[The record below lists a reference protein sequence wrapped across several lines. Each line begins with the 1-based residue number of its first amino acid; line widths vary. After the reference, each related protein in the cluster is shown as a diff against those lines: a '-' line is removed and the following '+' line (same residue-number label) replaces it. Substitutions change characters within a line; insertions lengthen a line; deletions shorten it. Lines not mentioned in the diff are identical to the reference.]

1 MPATSNSSNRFAN
14 ALRETR
20 SSLGITQEDFG
31 VVSSRTYVSSLE
43 RGIKVPT
50 LSKIDE
56 LASVMGIHPLTLLT
70 LAYAKSSEPKAVAQV
85 LQIVVNELDDKFDLP
100 TDL

>member
-1 MPATSNSSNRFAN
+1 MPAAINSSNRFAQ

-20 SSLGITQEDFG
+20 ASLGITQEDFG

-70 LAYAKSSEPKAVAQV
+70 LAYAKSSDPKSVAQV
-85 LQIVVNELDDKFDLP
+85 LQIVRSELDAKLDL
-100 TDL
+100 TIGL

>member
-1 MPATSNSSNRFAN
+1 MPAATNTCNRFAQ

-20 SSLGITQEDFG
+20 STLGITQEDFG

-50 LSKIDE
+50 LSKVDE

-70 LAYAKSSEPKAVAQV
+70 LAYARSGDPKAVAQV
-85 LQIVVNELDDKFDLP
+85 LQLVQSELGAKLDFP
-100 TDL
+100 TGK

>member
-1 MPATSNSSNRFAN
+1 MPTAPNPPNRFAQ

-50 LSKIDE
+50 LSKVDE

-70 LAYAKSSEPKAVAQV
+70 LAYARSCDRKAVAQV
-85 LQIVVNELDDKFDLP
+85 LQIVQSELDAKLDFP
-100 TDL
+100 NGQ

>member
-1 MPATSNSSNRFAN
+1 MSSAANASNRFAN

-70 LAYAKSSEPKAVAQV
+70 LAYAKSSDPKAVAQV
-85 LQIVVNELDDKFDLP
+85 LQTVRNELDAKLDMP
-100 TDL
+100 TGL

>member
-1 MPATSNSSNRFAN
+1 M
-14 ALRETR
+14 
-20 SSLGITQEDFG
+20 
-31 VVSSRTYVSSLE
+31 VSSRTYVSSLE

>member
-1 MPATSNSSNRFAN
+1 MPSTANASNRFAN

-70 LAYAKSSEPKAVAQV
+70 LAYAKSSDPKAVAHV
-85 LQIVVNELDDKFDLP
+85 LEIVRNELDAKFDLP
-100 TDL
+100 TAL

>member
-1 MPATSNSSNRFAN
+1 MPAAANSSNRFAN

-20 SSLGITQEDFG
+20 SALGITQEDFG

-50 LSKIDE
+50 LGKIDE

-70 LAYAKSSEPKAVAQV
+70 LAYAKSTDPKAVAQV
-85 LQIVVNELDDKFDLP
+85 LQIVRNELDTKLDLP
-100 TDL
+100 TIL

>member
-1 MPATSNSSNRFAN
+1 MPAAANFSNRFAN

-20 SSLGITQEDFG
+20 SVLGITQEDFG

-70 LAYAKSSEPKAVAQV
+70 LAYAKSTDPKAVAQV
-85 LQIVVNELDDKFDLP
+85 LQIVRNELDTKLDLP
-100 TDL
+100 TIL

>member
-1 MPATSNSSNRFAN
+1 MPAAVNTSNRFAQ

-20 SSLGITQEDFG
+20 STLGITQEDFG

-70 LAYAKSSEPKAVAQV
+70 LAYAKSSDHKAVEQV
-85 LQIVVNELDDKFDLP
+85 LQIVRNELDAKLNQP
-100 TDL
+100 IVL

>member
-1 MPATSNSSNRFAN
+1 MPAAVNSSNRFAN

-70 LAYAKSSEPKAVAQV
+70 LAYAKSNDPKAVAQV
-85 LQIVVNELDDKFDLP
+85 LQTVRNELDVKLDLH
-100 TDL
+100 TAI

>member
-1 MPATSNSSNRFAN
+1 MSAATNSSNRFAH

-20 SSLGITQEDFG
+20 SSLGVTQEDFG

-70 LAYAKSSEPKAVAQV
+70 LSYAKSSDPNAVSQV
-85 LQIVVNELDDKFDLP
+85 LQIVRNELDVKFDLP
-100 TDL
+100 TAL